1 MTGAATAT
9 AGAADG
15 RFVVEFQVG
24 DQVTADPLA
33 FVTHLALPVPG

>member
-24 DQVTADPLA
+24 DQVTAVPLA
-33 FVTHLALPVPG
+33 FVTHLARPVPG